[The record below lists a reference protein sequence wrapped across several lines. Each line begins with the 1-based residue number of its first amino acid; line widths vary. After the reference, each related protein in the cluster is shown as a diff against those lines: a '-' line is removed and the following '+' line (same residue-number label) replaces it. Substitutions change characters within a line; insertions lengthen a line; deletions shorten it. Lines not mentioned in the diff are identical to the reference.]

1 MQDFNLAPD
10 ENFHNPVISRDDE
23 FLHQQIDILFE
34 TTPGDLQGDSD
45 FGTTYDELLYEQHL
59 STSQLERTMKSDL
72 GLLDLRGFSVDVM
85 ATILPGTVRDI
96 ALIEVDLNRNNY
108 STKKVYKI
116 E

>member
-10 ENFHNPVISRDDE
+10 ENFREPVISRDDE

-72 GLLDLRGFSVDVM
+72 GLLDLRIQRRCDGYDSS
-85 ATILPGTVRDI
+85 RYSSRHS
-96 ALIEVDLNRNNY
+96 LNRGGL
-108 STKKVYKI
+108 K
-116 E
+116 